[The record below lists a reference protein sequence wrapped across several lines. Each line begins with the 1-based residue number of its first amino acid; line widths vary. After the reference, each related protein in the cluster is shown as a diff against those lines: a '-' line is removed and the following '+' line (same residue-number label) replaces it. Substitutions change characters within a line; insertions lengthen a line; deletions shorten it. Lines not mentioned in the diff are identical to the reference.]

1 MQIELNIA
9 EENELGLTD
18 FDFKMLLG
26 IALYEKGI
34 VCSGLAAE
42 IIGISRADFITQMDA
57 YSKAVWKI
65 SEEVLTEKLNV
76 ARQFLR

>member
-1 MQIELNIA
+1 VQIELNIA